1 MGIRVFRKDCSC
13 VTRQIGD
20 ETIIVPIRANAADL
34 TAVYTLNESA
44 SFVWQCIDG
53 QRSVAQLVDVL
64 FSEYEVALPEGEQDV
79 MTLVGGLESAGLIQL
94 TNPER
99 KGPT

>member
-1 MGIRVFRKDCSC
+1 MGIRVFRKDIEC

-44 SFVWQCIDG
+44 SMVWRHIDG
-53 QRSVAQLVDVL
+53 SRSGRSVNKRHARRQMKEEI
-64 FSEYEVALPEGEQDV
+64 SEDEVED
-79 MTLVGGLESAGLIQL
+79 TIHH
-94 TNPER
+94 PER
-99 KGPT
+99 